1 MFCTNC
7 GSRLQNNAIF
17 CGNCGSKVLIIE
29 GEVNFESNSEYS
41 ENEISQIQYSKNQ
54 NFENQYVNED
64 STTYEQKSSSTTNNT
79 NYNYN
84 QSSNTDKHSN
94 MNQSKGNYS
103 NSFDTTFINETI
115 DYIKNLFVNPIGAL
129 NRIHIM
135 SLTSTGT
142 IAALSLIIT
151 LLSLNLFFK
160 DSMFLYFIDNGPVIL
175 SLFIYCLL
183 LSTALFV
190 CSITIVNQKASWITL
205 LKLTIITSL
214 FFSIGSFIS
223 LIFISFSIPITI
235 GFFCLTLIVIILMTY
250 EGFLRI
256 TSTTIKN
263 AKISLITSYCII
275 AVLSYLF
282 IYINM

>member
-7 GSRLQNNAIF
+7 GSRLQNDAIF

-29 GEVNFESNSEYS
+29 GEVNFESNSECS

-54 NFENQYVNED
+54 NFQNQYVNED
-64 STTYEQKSSSTTNNT
+64 STTYEQTASSTTNNA

-84 QSSNTDKHSN
+84 QSSNTDQRSN
-94 MNQSKGNYS
+94 MNQSNGNYS
-103 NSFDTTFINETI
+103 TSFDTAFINETV
-115 DYIKNLFVNPIGAL
+115 DYVKNLFINPLEAL

-135 SLTSTGT
+135 SLASTGT

-160 DSMFLYFIDNGPVIL
+160 DSMFSYFIENGQVIL
-175 SLFIYCLL
+175 SLFIYCLG

-190 CSITIVNQKASWITL
+190 CSITILNQKTSWITL
-205 LKLTIITSL
+205 LKLTIIISL
-214 FFSIGSFIS
+214 IFAIGSFIS
-223 LIFISFSIPITI
+223 LIFISLSIPITI
-235 GFFCLTLIVIILMTY
+235 ALFCLTSIVMILMTY

-263 AKISLITSYCII
+263 AKVSLITSYCVI

-282 IYINM
+282 IYSNM